1 MSIICSLTFLK
12 KIGIIL
18 NKESTL
24 TALCRIDTMPISM
37 NKNVWISITVIFVIL
52 CIGLFALFYFQ
63 DIFVILLL
71 GLCILAVV
79 DKCIK
84 FYNKHTTKLTR
95 TQRRVGAVAV
105 IIALIVGTVVFVY
118 TQMASF
124 SSLFDDMTNIQNM
137 IEEGTQI
144 ILAIF
149 DVLPESII
157 NSIEETVKSLTDA
170 VFGMLMQML
179 SKALYYILGM
189 ILLYP
194 IMFRLYFKDRGR
206 IKTMILGMVPKKF
219 SESFGNA
226 SSAILTQINKF
237 FVAKVIESIAL
248 AVITSVGF
256 FLLGIPGWLFLG
268 ILFGLLNNVPY
279 IGPWISTIPPLLI
292 GLAIS
297 WQTAILVLVVSLIA
311 QAIDNYYLVPY
322 MISDKVSVSP
332 FTTVILVLVFAQL
345 FGALGMILSIPFYI
359 IFKIILMES
368 YKQLV
373 QMFPD
378 DAAKTTPPKTAPE

>member
-1 MSIICSLTFLK
+1 
-12 KIGIIL
+12 
-18 NKESTL
+18 
-24 TALCRIDTMPISM
+24 MPISM
-37 NKNVWISITVIFVIL
+37 NKNVWISITIIFIIL
-52 CIGLFALFYFQ
+52 CIGLFTLFYFQ
-63 DIFVILLL
+63 DIFVLLLL
-71 GLCILAVV
+71 GLCIIAVI
-79 DKCIK
+79 DKCTK

-95 TQRRVGAVAV
+95 TQRRIGAVFVILTLIAV
-105 IIALIVGTVVFVY
+105 TVIFVY

-124 SSLFDDMTNIQNM
+124 SSLFEDMSNIQSM

-144 ILAIF
+144 VLALF
-149 DVLPESII
+149 SALPESITTSI
-157 NSIEETVKSLTDA
+157 ENAVMSLTNSIFASL
-170 VFGMLMQML
+170 VQGL
-179 SKALYYILGM
+179 SKAFYYIFGM

-206 IKTMILGMVPKKF
+206 IKNMILGMVPMKF
-219 SESFGNA
+219 NESFKNA
-226 SSAILTQINKF
+226 SSAILTQTNKF
-237 FVAKVIESIAL
+237 FVAKVMESIAL

-268 ILFGLLNNVPY
+268 ILFGLLNNIPY

-311 QAIDNYYLVPY
+311 QAVDNYYLVPY

-332 FTTVILVLVFAQL
+332 FTTVILVLVFAQV

-359 IFKIILMES
+359 VFKIILVES

-378 DAAKTTPPKTAPE
+378 DSSKTAAVKPAPE

>member
-1 MSIICSLTFLK
+1 
-12 KIGIIL
+12 
-18 NKESTL
+18 
-24 TALCRIDTMPISM
+24 MPISM